1 MTWGDLAILAEN
13 PKKIKCVVCEMVGE
27 LGDLATLVKKRKN
40 VKAFQRKKN
49 VCVFQ
54 TKSDLGDL
62 AIQQKKEQAGAE
74 LCQAQDKLT
83 VVLVTF
89 SLRRD

>member
-49 VCVFQ
+49 VCESQ
-54 TKSDLGDL
+54 TEGDLGDL
-62 AIQQKKEQAGAE
+62 ATLAKTIFSRSCWRCMCQKEGDLGE
-74 LCQAQDKLT
+74 LEI
-83 VVLVTF
+83 
-89 SLRRD
+89 

>member
-49 VCVFQ
+49 VCESQ
-54 TKSDLGDL
+54 TEGDLGDL
-62 AIQQKKEQAGAE
+62 A
-74 LCQAQDKLT
+74 
-83 VVLVTF
+83 VLVKLY
-89 SLRRD
+89 SLDPVGGVCVKWRVTWVT